1 MRAEERARMVSTWE
15 EWRRALYEERA
26 AIHEYLGGLSR
37 EEAEEMA
44 FEKYKP
50 EVRPIPEQRTL
61 DL

>member
-1 MRAEERARMVSTWE
+1 MTTSQRAKIVSTWE
-15 EWRRALYEERA
+15 DWRRALYEERA

-37 EEAEEMA
+37 EDAEQMA

-50 EVRPIPEQRTL
+50 EVRPIPEQRSF